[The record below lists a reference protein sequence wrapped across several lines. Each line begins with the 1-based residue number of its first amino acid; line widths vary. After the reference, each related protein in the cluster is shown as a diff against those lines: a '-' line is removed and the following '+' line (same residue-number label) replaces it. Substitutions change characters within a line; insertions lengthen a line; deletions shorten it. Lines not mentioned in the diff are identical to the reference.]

1 MKLTIE
7 IPDPIMAELDT
18 AIQKFN
24 ARAQAEIDEG
34 RRGPGATLM
43 EGTAQ
48 DILTR
53 EAKGWLRNFIL
64 NEHHLDLQQQ
74 TESLL
79 VEEADKISKALEG

>member
-7 IPDPIMAELDT
+7 IPDKTVSELDT

-34 RRGPGATLM
+34 RSASLLP
-43 EGTAQ
+43 GTAA
-48 DILTR
+48 DFLVR
-53 EAKGWLRNFIL
+53 EIKGCVRNFIL
-64 NEHHLDLQQQ
+64 NEHHLDLQEQ

-79 VEEADKISKALEG
+79 TEEAERISKALEG